1 MGDESGGESLEEPIE
16 LESGEELSTDHESE
30 DFNRWLDDL
39 DREDLSREA
48 EDGMDDDGGHQGDD
62 QEPEEGA
69 AKRQRVD
76 SEVPQERTW
85 PPEGYVPYGGGPPR
99 PAKGDR
105 FDKAGNQVPIES
117 EDGGQRSR
125 KRRKRLKRKG

>member
-1 MGDESGGESLEEPIE
+1 MEERIE
-16 LESGEELSTDHESE
+16 LQSGEDLSSQE
-30 DFNRWLDDL
+30 DAEEDGEFERWLDDIDKEDP
-39 DREDLSREA
+39 DRAAEA
-48 EDGMDDDGGHQGDD
+48 FMDDNGSQEDSE
-62 QEPEEGA
+62 EPEEGA